1 MTSQL
6 RYEGGITLML
16 AISTSYTFVIKFT
29 IMQRSSENGSKSYN
43 KKMINS

>member
-16 AISTSYTFVIKFT
+16 VINTSYTFVIKFT
-29 IMQRSSENGSKSYN
+29 IMQRSSENGSKSCNN
-43 KKMINS
+43 KIINS